1 MGKNKNKSK
10 SNKKSK
16 TEVIEVHEVEETQ
29 VLEEDNVDDQVE
41 DSQDNDDSQD
51 NNKKVK
57 KVITF
62 SEEFSKL
69 EKLRTSEVEFRTE
82 KDKLIKAHEE
92 KLKELNSKLKKNR
105 VEQKNI
111 ISSLQSIHN
120 KEIKVAS
127 KEKRKRTGKNTGGFN
142 RQERV
147 PKTLVEY
154 LGLEEG
160 TMLPRPQVIHLMS
173 EKFKKEGLKKCQVV
187 ELDKKNAKKLGKENG
202 YKIEFKDNQPFVA
215 SFYNKEKEATLVKS
229 KKNTSSVDV

>member
-16 TEVIEVHEVEETQ
+16 TEVIEEPEVEETL
-29 VLEEDNVDDQVE
+29 VLEEDNVE
-41 DSQDNDDSQD
+41 DSQGNEETQE
-51 NNKKVK
+51 NTKKAKKV
-57 KVITF
+57 VSF
-62 SEEFSKL
+62 SDEFTKL
-69 EKLRTSEVEFRTE
+69 EKLRTAEVESRNE

-111 ISSLQSIHN
+111 IEKLQSIHN
-120 KEIKVAS
+120 KEVKLAS
-127 KEKRKRTGKNTGGFN
+127 KEKRKRSGKNTGGFN
-142 RQERV
+142 REELV
-147 PKTLVEY
+147 PKKLVEY

-173 EKFKKEGLKKCQVV
+173 EKFKKEGLKNGQVV
-187 ELDKKNAKKLGKENG
+187 ELNAKNAKKLGKEAG

-215 SFYNKEKEATLVKS
+215 AFYNAEKSSSQTKS
-229 KKNTSSVDV
+229 KKSSKSNVDV